1 MDQTTNPQLP
11 LRVLFVSRKW
21 PPAIGGMETYSA
33 ELCAELS
40 QLVTLSKRVLPGRA
54 NGYPPHLGSLLYFI
68 VSTAAS
74 LLLRGGRYDVVHFGD
89 LVLFPLAWLHAQ
101 RHRKARRVITVHGLD
116 LLYGHRRGLGP
127 ALYRHFLNWA
137 RHRSNRAVD
146 CYIANS
152 RNTARIAQETGFT
165 PVSAVPLGVRLR
177 HAPPRLSPPKEPA
190 YILFVGRLVPRKGAA
205 WFASQVLPK
214 LPPPLTLHIVG
225 KPWDQQETR
234 ALQTN
239 PRVQLLGYLDEAGL
253 DRERSGCVAV
263 VMPNRSSRDQTDVE
277 GFGIAALEAARD
289 GIPIIASDIEGIT
302 DAIVDGKTGFL
313 VSENDVSEW
322 QQRISAIQAWSP
334 GQRAEYAETAI
345 ATVAARYSWHR
356 VASETIRVYRQDIAS
371 ISISS

>member
-1 MDQTTNPQLP
+1 
-11 LRVLFVSRKW
+11 
-21 PPAIGGMETYSA
+21 
-33 ELCAELS
+33 
-40 QLVTLSKRVLPGRA
+40 
-54 NGYPPHLGSLLYFI
+54 
-68 VSTAAS
+68 
-74 LLLRGGRYDVVHFGD
+74 
-89 LVLFPLAWLHAQ
+89 
-101 RHRKARRVITVHGLD
+101 
-116 LLYGHRRGLGP
+116 
-127 ALYRHFLNWA
+127 
-137 RHRSNRAVD
+137 
-146 CYIANS
+146 
-152 RNTARIAQETGFT
+152 
-165 PVSAVPLGVRLR
+165 LGVRLR

-322 QQRISAIQAWSP
+322 QKRISAIQAWSP